1 MLRLEEITKQFED
14 VLAVDSVSFT
24 VEPGRIFGFLGPNGA
39 GKTTAIRIIMD
50 ILKADMGRVI
60 YDGSPEKPDAS
71 AFGYLPE
78 ERGLYQ
84 KIPVKELLIYF
95 ASLRGKKAHEAG
107 MVIDNYLERFDL
119 SSRYNTKVSELSKGN
134 QQKVQFINAIVH
146 DPRFLILDEPFSGL
160 DPVNQIILKEI
171 LAELKAQEKTIILSS
186 HQMDQ
191 VEKICDDIG
200 LVNKGKLI
208 VSGDLKQIKQQHG
221 KQVLEVMPLEAAQL
235 QHDLFR
241 EMSGEVQ
248 GNGNIHIPFQS
259 ESEVQGMIG
268 KINAVIPTR
277 SIRIAEAGLEEI
289 FISLVRGV
297 K

>member
-1 MLRLEEITKQFED
+1 MLKLEEITKNFET

-50 ILKADMGRVI
+50 ILRADMGRVL
-60 YDGSPEKPDAS
+60 YSGDPQKPDAS

-95 ASLRGKKAHEAG
+95 ANLRGKTTHDAA
-107 MVIDNYLERFDL
+107 MVVDRYLERFDL
-119 SSRYNTKVSELSKGN
+119 TSRYNTKISELSKGN

-146 DPRFLILDEPFSGL
+146 DPQYLILDEPFSGL

-171 LAELKAQEKTIILSS
+171 LDELKGQGKTIILSS

-200 LVNKGKLI
+200 LINKGRMI
-208 VSGDLKQIKQQHG
+208 VSGKLKEIKRQHG
-221 KQVLEVMPLEAAQL
+221 KQVLEVIPLAEKQL
-235 QHDLFR
+235 EHELFR
-241 EMSGEVQ
+241 DMGGELHGSTV
-248 GNGNIHIPFQS
+248 HIPFQS

-268 KINAVIPTR
+268 KINAAIPTR
-277 SIRIAEAGLEEI
+277 TIRIAEAGLEEI
-289 FISLVRGV
+289 FISLVRGA